1 MRLHPDVSD
10 KRKEI
15 NCSMADIH
23 TLRIYVYSSTSTTYS
38 YTAQLLEITVIY
50 KCMLTSLQSMS
61 TLYMFMQ
68 LNAMF
73 SSKTLTQQRV
83 QMLVLEPQSYQVH
96 FPVNQCCSS
105 QQSVKSLIFKSGK
118 YSGQYYQVSLPD
130 NINIISKL
138 VDEKESMTQA

>member
-1 MRLHPDVSD
+1 
-10 KRKEI
+10 
-15 NCSMADIH
+15 
-23 TLRIYVYSSTSTTYS
+23 
-38 YTAQLLEITVIY
+38 
-50 KCMLTSLQSMS
+50 
-61 TLYMFMQ
+61 
-68 LNAMF
+68 
-73 SSKTLTQQRV
+73 
-83 QMLVLEPQSYQVH
+83 MLVLEPQSYQVH